1 MLAQLEHVSIPLEVF
16 VRLKTVIGRL
26 KSKRYFKCVTLVLLF
41 IIYLSVGKSEQE
53 PLVVIVDCRVR
64 SRLKYLFLIG
74 CAQMPR
80 SKFENIFKRKFTF
93 EDILK
98 ERKSTR
104 WAKGGPCYR

>member
-1 MLAQLEHVSIPLEVF
+1 MLAQLGHVSIPLGVF

-26 KSKRYFKCVTLVLLF
+26 KSKKHFKCVTLVLLF

-74 CAQMPR
+74 CA
-80 SKFENIFKRKFTF
+80 SKCLGVNSKISSKENLHSRI
-93 EDILK
+93 
-98 ERKSTR
+98 S
-104 WAKGGPCYR
+104 